1 MMTQHTIQVL
11 IKTLQMGK
19 TMISQTIIFM
29 GSISQTTQMIIRDQ
43 VITTFMMK
51 IALVS
56 ISILNNHKFAT
67 LMIILCTI
75 LISMMTTVMLTTGA
89 SENMI
94 QILVHLY
101 LQMVGL
107 NMKQCKS
114 SQLFTGAQCT

>member
-107 NMKQCKS
+107 NMKQCK
-114 SQLFTGAQCT
+114 